1 VRDKEGLYSRYVVYT
16 RSCSPWL
23 RTKGRRSVEVF
34 VMNNAPAAVCP
45 RKRKVSNTLFWF
57 SNEQMERRGD
67 TCTRRREKLIANNS
81 PNSCSLRWWHADRTP
96 YGNP

>member
-1 VRDKEGLYSRYVVYT
+1 
-16 RSCSPWL
+16 
-23 RTKGRRSVEVF
+23 
-34 VMNNAPAAVCP
+34 MNNAPAAVCP

-67 TCTRRREKLIANNS
+67 TCTRRQEKLIANNS